1 MPPDIEPDTAEFA
14 RDMFAADVASTAL
27 GMRLLRSA
35 PGTAAVAMTVA
46 ETMVNGHAITHGGYV
61 FTLADTAFAV
71 ACNGYA
77 VPTVAAGAAITFLAP
92 TTVGDELVAEAVE
105 RVRQGRS
112 GIYDVTVRCADTVI
126 AEFRGNSRQIGR
138 ANSATARRPE
148 ETGA

>member
-1 MPPDIEPDTAEFA
+1 
-14 RDMFAADVASTAL
+14 MFAADVASNAL
-27 GMRLLRSA
+27 GMRLVHSA

-71 ACNGYA
+71 ACNGYGA
-77 VPTVAAGAAITFLAP
+77 PTVAAGATITFLAP

-112 GIYDVTVRCADTVI
+112 GIYDVTVRCADKVI
-126 AEFRGNSRQIGR
+126 AEFRGNSRQVGR
-138 ANSATARRPE
+138 ASSATAPVADCASADD
-148 ETGA
+148 GAD